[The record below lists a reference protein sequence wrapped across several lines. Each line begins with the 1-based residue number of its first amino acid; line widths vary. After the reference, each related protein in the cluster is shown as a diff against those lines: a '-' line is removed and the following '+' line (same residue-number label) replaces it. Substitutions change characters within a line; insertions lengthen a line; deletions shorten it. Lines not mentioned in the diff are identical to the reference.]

1 MFLNY
6 KISLVLR
13 RREEMSLMSATL
25 CSRPNSFL
33 RNHHSFFWTSTAAS
47 CLQTSKLLASLKVL
61 NTSNQKARFCGW
73 VISVFKNC
81 QNCYKCCALLVNPLD
96 KYLKNPLGKNLTS
109 LRQKLRSQI
118 ENNFL
123 DSFSF
128 GSPDLLCFFP
138 LNYFFPNKP
147 FFFFLPKPAASFVR
161 INSAESR
168 EQVWSFL
175 GALKYF
181 LLPEQL
187 YTYYE
192 NSWLSILHD
201 LTR

>member
-1 MFLNY
+1 MFATHHPF
-6 KISLVLR
+6 VLFINLLLMFGCFLTTKFLWFSG
-13 RREEMSLMSATL
+13 EEKKWVWCLQHFVPAPL
-25 CSRPNSFL
+25 L
-33 RNHHSFFWTSTAAS
+33 FFETSTQRTAAS

-147 FFFFLPKPAASFVR
+147 FFFFLRKPAASFVR
-161 INSAESR
+161 INSAESQDR
-168 EQVWSFL
+168 VRSFL
-175 GALKYF
+175 YAL
-181 LLPEQL
+181 
-187 YTYYE
+187 
-192 NSWLSILHD
+192 
-201 LTR
+201 